1 MNVGSI
7 LSRLLKNTGDDVAN
21 KIGQQY
27 SAANI
32 SKLASSSADDIART
46 QGNLIA
52 THQLWPDKLAKAADL
67 GGFVQPSMAV
77 VDPSKGTN
85 FLPGGGFGDIVMVP
99 NREAINPAAAK
110 AKTFI
115 GDRDIYSPRFPQE
128 EFAPNIEAL
137 DEMIAGTRNTRGF
150 AMQNLGLEDSPER
163 SYLLQELYR
172 NKNPQLGKISGADLI
187 EMPEFTDFA
196 NDAFNKLRGDR
207 QYVYHTNSGAKKTL
221 PATAENAN
229 KLMNKANTVG
239 SEQGWQTPYTSIYHQ
254 NTKRLGSLDSLY
266 KNRYR
271 LIDSETGDL
280 TKDAM
285 RDNMSDT
292 IKKVIDEN
300 PSLKD
305 SYSGHDTA
313 SDFVAD
319 MASGKDVSWADY
331 INLSDDLRQ
340 EINQLRQ
347 IYKEVPVSYFEAK
360 PRRVVG
366 GNEFYGAYIPDN
378 SSPEVIEQLNRL
390 GVTNIKKYLDPD
402 DLDLQLAKL
411 AKEGKRGVNPYVL
424 GTAGALPTAG
434 ILSSLLGGQNTEQEY
449 V

>member
-32 SKLASSSADDIART
+32 SKLAASSADDIAAT

-52 THQLWPDKLAKAADL
+52 THQLWPEKLAKAADL

-85 FLPGGGFGDIVMVP
+85 FLPGSGFGDIVMVP
-99 NREAINPAAAK
+99 NRDAINPAVSK

-128 EFAPNIEAL
+128 EIAPNMDELASMIKGTTNSKQFAL
-137 DEMIAGTRNTRGF
+137 
-150 AMQNLGLEDSPER
+150 QNLGLDDDPKY
-163 SYLLQELYR
+163 SYLMQELY
-172 NKNPQLGKISGADLI
+172 KEQNPALKGLGSQDLR
-187 EMPEFTDFA
+187 EMPEFTQFA
-196 NDAFNKLRGDR
+196 DDAFNRLRGDR
-207 QYVYHTNSGAKKTL
+207 QYVYRTASGAKKTL

-229 KLMNKANTVG
+229 KLMNKDAAVG
-239 SEQGWQTPYTSIYHQ
+239 SEKGWQTPYTSIYHQ

-271 LIDSETGDL
+271 LIDSQTGND
-280 TKDAM
+280 TESAI
-285 RDNMSDT
+285 RGSMSDT
-292 IKKVIDEN
+292 IGKLIDEN
-300 PSLKD
+300 PSLNEGF
-305 SYSGHDTA
+305 SGYDTA
-313 SDFVAD
+313 GEFVAD
-319 MASGKDVSWADY
+319 MASGKDVSWGSH
-331 INLSDDLRQ
+331 IKLSDELRQ
-340 EINQLRQ
+340 EIDQLGQ
-347 IYKEVPVSYFEAK
+347 LYKEVPVSYFEAK

-411 AKEGKRGVNPYVL
+411 AKEGKRGIDPYVL
-424 GTAGALPTAG
+424 GLGGVLPTAG
-434 ILSSLLGGQNTEQEY
+434 ILSSLLGGKDTEQRHA
-449 V
+449 